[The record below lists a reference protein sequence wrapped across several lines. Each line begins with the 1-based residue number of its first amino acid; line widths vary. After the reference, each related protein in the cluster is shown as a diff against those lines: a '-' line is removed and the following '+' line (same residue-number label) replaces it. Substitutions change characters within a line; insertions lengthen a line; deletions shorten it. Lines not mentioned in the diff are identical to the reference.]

1 MKYVTSDLI
10 LVLYYFNEQGKNVHI
25 VDLYVVPTW
34 KLMDPLPTLPVGWRH
49 VSKSIRDEKMLCD

>member
-25 VDLYVVPTW
+25 VDLLCGPYMESHGPTA
-34 KLMDPLPTLPVGWRH
+34 DPASRLET
-49 VSKSIRDEKMLCD
+49 CF